1 MRRLGPISLA
11 VALLLGSASA
21 FAQEAA
27 APAAAAPSAAEA
39 REPAAAREALPLE
52 YPPPGA
58 RTTLAVTGSA
68 VFLGWYGVSWG
79 HSLLE
84 DDAPGAKDLRLPVV
98 GPWMALSQA
107 GCSDGNPDCSK
118 VWVVVRAILNVVEG
132 VGQAGGL
139 AVLGESLFL
148 PTREPSHRA
157 AITRPSIEPVP
168 FVAGDSLGLGL
179 RGNF

>member
-1 MRRLGPISLA
+1 MRRLGPISSA
-11 VALLLGSASA
+11 VALLLGSTAA

-27 APAAAAPSAAEA
+27 STAPAAPSAVEA
-39 REPAAAREALPLE
+39 REPAATREALPLE

-68 VFLGWYGVSWG
+68 VFLGWYGVAWG

-98 GPWMALSQA
+98 GPWMAVSQA
-107 GCSDGNPDCSK
+107 GCSDGNSDCSK
-118 VWVVVRAILNVVEG
+118 VWVVFRAILNVVEG

-148 PTREPSHRA
+148 PTREPSRRA
-157 AITRPSIEPVP
+157 ASTLPSVQPVP
-168 FVAGDSLGLGL
+168 FVAGDSLGLGV

>member
-1 MRRLGPISLA
+1 MRRLGPLSLA
-11 VALLLGSASA
+11 VAMLLASA
-21 FAQEAA
+21 AAVAQE
-27 APAAAAPSAAEA
+27 PASTAAPSAVEA
-39 REPAAAREALPLE
+39 REPAATREALPLE

-68 VFLGWYGVSWG
+68 VFLGWYGAAWG

-118 VWVVVRAILNVVEG
+118 VWVVVRAILHVVEG

-157 AITRPSIEPVP
+157 ASTLPSVEPVP

>member
-1 MRRLGPISLA
+1 MRCLGPLSLA
-11 VALLLGSASA
+11 AATLFGSAA
-21 FAQEAA
+21 ALAQEAA
-27 APAAAAPSAAEA
+27 APAAAPSAVEA
-39 REPAAAREALPLE
+39 RESAATREALPLE

-58 RTTLAVTGSA
+58 GTTLAVTGSA
-68 VFLGWYGVSWG
+68 VFLGWYGVAWG

-107 GCSDGNPDCSK
+107 GCSAGNPDCSQ

-148 PTREPSHRA
+148 PTREPSPRA
-157 AITRPSIEPVP
+157 RVQRPSLEPVP

>member
-1 MRRLGPISLA
+1 MRHLGSISLA
-11 VALLLGSASA
+11 VATLFGSAA
-21 FAQEAA
+21 ALAQEAA
-27 APAAAAPSAAEA
+27 SPAPPAPSAVES
-39 REPAAAREALPLE
+39 REPAATREALPLE

-58 RTTLAVTGSA
+58 RTTLAITGSA
-68 VFLGWYGVSWG
+68 VFLGWYGAAWG

-84 DDAPGAKDLRLPVV
+84 EDAPGAKDLRLPVV
-98 GPWMALSQA
+98 GPWMAVSQA

-118 VWVVVRAILNVVEG
+118 VWVVVRAILHVVEG

-157 AITRPSIEPVP
+157 ASTLPRVEPVP